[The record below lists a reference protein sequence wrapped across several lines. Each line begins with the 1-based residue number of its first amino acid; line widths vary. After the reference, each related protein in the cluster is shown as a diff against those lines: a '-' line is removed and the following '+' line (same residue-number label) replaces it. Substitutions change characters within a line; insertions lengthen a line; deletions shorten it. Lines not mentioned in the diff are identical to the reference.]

1 MEQLLTLPDI
11 TATKTRSRLEE
22 ESGPGRAQSQNVQ
35 SSRLAA
41 SAQWA
46 KCVQWWSGSPS
57 EGGGWGA
64 LARVLYAKRPHSSQV
79 PQSETLVELR
89 ALAKDSVAAK
99 QASILR
105 HQCRGGDTK
114 VSSKVTGLLDKKPHS
129 LGLRLDLLLPSTEI
143 LAVPPLSPPCPL
155 SLLGETQPL
164 ITARAPS
171 TGFII
176 VNNNSGQQQTLTMSQ
191 EVYSALSKGYRSK

>member
-22 ESGPGRAQSQNVQ
+22 EGGPGRAQSQNVQ

-46 KCVQWWSGSPS
+46 KHVQWWSGSPS

-89 ALAKDSVAAK
+89 ALAKDSVEAK
-99 QASILR
+99 QG
-105 HQCRGGDTK
+105 Q
-114 VSSKVTGLLDKKPHS
+114 HS
-129 LGLRLDLLLPSTEI
+129 ETPMSWWRYQ
-143 LAVPPLSPPCPL
+143 
-155 SLLGETQPL
+155 SLLQSRRPAGQEATQPG
-164 ITARAPS
+164 AQAGSAPS
-171 TGFII
+171 
-176 VNNNSGQQQTLTMSQ
+176 QH
-191 EVYSALSKGYRSK
+191 